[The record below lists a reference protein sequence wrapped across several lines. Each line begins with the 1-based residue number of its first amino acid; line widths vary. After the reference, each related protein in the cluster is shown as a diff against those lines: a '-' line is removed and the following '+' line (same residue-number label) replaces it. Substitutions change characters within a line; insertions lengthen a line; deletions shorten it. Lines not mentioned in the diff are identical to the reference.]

1 MRLSEQQL
9 SHILSFVINVKNKEL
24 AKALGERIQKLRKKQ
39 GLSQLALANEADI
52 PLSQIGRIERG
63 ENNPTISTL
72 FVIANAL
79 KVELK
84 TLVDVKL

>member
-1 MRLSEQQL
+1 MRLFRQQL
-9 SHILSFVINVKNKEL
+9 SHTLVFVINVKNKEL

-79 KVELK
+79 EIELR